1 MGIPRWV
8 LVVASLVVLGIVLLG
23 LGFLGYR
30 LFFQKQFDSTTW
42 TAFGTWLLVIGTL
55 VAVQWQVWQQRQIN
69 SANNVVILHD
79 RFGSRIMQTCRKELS
94 EFLLKK
100 GDLQQKNDDV
110 LVFFET
116 MGLLT
121 RKGVLDKEMV
131 WSEFCW
137 EVVRYYLALTEPKN
151 QIKRLRD
158 EAKDYTLYGDFEWLY
173 NELLKIDCKYRKMK
187 PEVARPN
194 PSEVQGFLQDES
206 TLV

>member
-8 LVVASLVVLGIVLLG
+8 LVAASLVVLGLILLG
-23 LGFLGYR
+23 LGSLGYR
-30 LFFQKQFDSTTW
+30 LFFQEEFDSTTW
-42 TAFGTWLLVIGTL
+42 TAFGTWILVIGTL
-55 VAVQWQVWQQRQIN
+55 VAVQWQIWQQRQIN

-79 RFGSRIMQTCRKELS
+79 RFESRIMQKCRKDLS
-94 EFLLKK
+94 DLLLKK
-100 GDLQQKNDDV
+100 DDLQQKDDDV

-131 WSEFCW
+131 WNEFSW
-137 EVVRYYLALTEPKN
+137 EVLRYYLALTEPKN

-158 EAKDYTLYGDFEWLY
+158 EAKDTTLYELFEWLY
-173 NELLKIDCKYRKMK
+173 NELLKVDCKRRKMR

-194 PSEVQGFLQDES
+194 ASEVQIFLKDES
-206 TLV
+206 TLA